1 MPGSGS
7 FTAYL
12 LQTLLSLA
20 LVSGLAVI
28 VLYGVRRLGGPQ
40 AKGPLS
46 LVGQLPLGGSRAIY
60 VVRVGG
66 QHLVVGAG
74 EGGLSKLGELGDADA
89 ALFAADAARASKGA
103 GFAAYLARAR
113 ARGGAPGPGS
123 APAPGPEDDAS

>member
-20 LVSGLAVI
+20 LVSGLAVL
-28 VLYGVRRLGGPQ
+28 VLYAVRRLGGPR
-40 AKGPLS
+40 ASGPLA

-60 VVRVGG
+60 VVKVGG

-74 EGGLSKLGELGDADA
+74 EGGLSKLGELGEADA
-89 ALFAADAARASKGA
+89 ALFAADAGGSGTGKMSAS
-103 GFAAYLARAR
+103 FAAYLARAR
-113 ARGGAPGPGS
+113 GRDANAS
-123 APAPGPEDDAS
+123 AIEPKDDHS